1 MEVEEAEVDT
11 EVEEVVEDMEVA
23 EDPMEIVMEATAA
36 MVVAVDTN
44 FFDFVWK
51 IANNSDQQFRSVR
64 FKSSEGSEGK
74 MKGVNITVP
83 PSLPRHYVVKKGCR
97 GDIYLGESDD
107 YDEGDEDK
115 ENLVLDTGMI
125 GDRE

>member
-1 MEVEEAEVDT
+1 
-11 EVEEVVEDMEVA
+11 
-23 EDPMEIVMEATAA
+23 
-36 MVVAVDTN
+36 
-44 FFDFVWK
+44 
-51 IANNSDQQFRSVR
+51 VR

-74 MKGVNITVP
+74 MKGVDITAP

-107 YDEGDEDK
+107 DDEGDEDQ
-115 ENLVLDTGMI
+115 ENPVLDTGMI